1 MGCLQGEMIS
11 CMYVQSAPLHPSFF
25 INQGASGF
33 RRSQLSCG
41 RMLRLASR
49 GFGNREIAFTPCPF
63 GVHAPTRRL
72 LSSFRKPAAHSRRLI
87 GLSSVPR
94 SARHRRHGCFSP
106 QAHSLRLRGEYGARR
121 YASPRLARASASLF
135 AYGGIRPPCQ
145 SSRETS
151 SSPQR

>member
-1 MGCLQGEMIS
+1 MSIPFSLSLFI
-11 CMYVQSAPLHPSFF
+11 LHSSFF
-25 INQGASGF
+25 ISQGASGF

-49 GFGNREIAFTPCPF
+49 GFGNRQIAFTPCPF

-106 QAHSLRLRGEYGARR
+106 QAHSLRLRGEYAARLTPHPVSPAHPLR
-121 YASPRLARASASLF
+121 SSPTAASVRLASPRAK
-135 AYGGIRPPCQ
+135 PPQ
-145 SSRETS
+145 ALHAKHL
-151 SSPQR
+151 